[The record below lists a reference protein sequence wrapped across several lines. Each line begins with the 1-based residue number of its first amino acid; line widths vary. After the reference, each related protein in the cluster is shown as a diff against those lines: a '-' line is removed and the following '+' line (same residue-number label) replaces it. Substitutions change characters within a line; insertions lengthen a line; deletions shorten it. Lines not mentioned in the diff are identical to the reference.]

1 MIKLSCFKKSPKYLN
16 IIMTQLLSKDNIK
29 TYLLL
34 RTFTP
39 LFWQLF
45 LNEDRKSLE
54 NQGFFC
60 FSKHL
65 GAIPKDRCSIVH
77 FFLKSYFP
85 LAI

>member
-16 IIMTQLLSKDNIK
+16 IIMTQLLSKNNIK

-34 RTFTP
+34 KTFTP

-54 NQGFFC
+54 I
-60 FSKHL
+60 K
-65 GAIPKDRCSIVH
+65 A
-77 FFLKSYFP
+77 FLLF
-85 LAI
+85 